1 MDEQYKNDHQKFVSG
16 NEGSSFLETCFI
28 LTIMPIAILFQ
39 RVVFA
44 TFFSN
49 DKYPLP
55 LPLRFILEFI
65 FVVVPFISAVT
76 FTELTPFLIF
86 GMLITCLVIPLFA
99 QMFKLY
105 DWLKININNNNNLI
119 RKNVTIYFKNPK
131 ETLLNLNSM
140 RKGFIEEYRAFVMIA
155 TCICILAVDFQV
167 FPRRLGKTET
177 YGISLMDIG
186 VGSVVLSGALV
197 SRQSR
202 SSLIEKQHQKKKIE
216 EDEGDDGDN
225 KKSSSSLKRNEQ
237 VKILSRGSLMLHQ
250 IKAQAPL
257 MILGFVRMIL
267 TKSINYQ
274 EHVSEYGLHWN
285 FFFTLGFVSITLA
298 ILKFNANIS
307 AFLGV
312 VFILAYQFALNN
324 LGLTDYILNHPR
336 DNLIS
341 MNKEGICSII
351 GYVSIY
357 LIGTKIGTELFKTR
371 STLTEWRK
379 FATNLL
385 MSSIVFYILWIL
397 CEIYIDKTSRRMA
410 NLGYVL
416 AILAINLFN
425 FSLNILITLITG
437 NHNASVLAKS
447 INRNQLFIFL
457 LGNILTG
464 LINFSMKTIYSPVE
478 ESIIVITSYTFGLCL
493 ISIILDYK
501 NITIKFW

>member
-16 NEGSSFLETCFI
+16 NDGSTFLETCFI
-28 LTIMPIAILFQ
+28 LTIMPISVLFQ

-44 TFFSN
+44 TFFNN

-55 LPLRFILEFI
+55 LPLRFILEFFFI
-65 FVVVPFISAVT
+65 AVPFISAVT

-86 GMLITCLVIPLFA
+86 GMLITCLVVPMFA
-99 QMFKLY
+99 QK
-105 DWLKININNNNNLI
+105 NI
-119 RKNVTIYFKNPK
+119 TIYFKNPK

-140 RKGFIEEYRAFVMIA
+140 RKGFLEEYRAFVMLA

-202 SSLIEKQHQKKKIE
+202 SSLIEKQQKKKREEEE
-216 EDEGDDGDN
+216 EDN
-225 KKSSSSLKRNEQ
+225 KISSSSSSKQQQQPQ
-237 VKILSRGSLMLHQ
+237 VKILSRSSLMWHQ
-250 IKAQAPL
+250 VKAQAPL

-267 TKSINYQ
+267 TKSVNYQ

-285 FFFTLGFVSITLA
+285 FFFTLGFVSISLA
-298 ILKFNANIS
+298 FLKFNANVS
-307 AFLGV
+307 AILGV
-312 VFILAYQFALNN
+312 ILICVYQFVLNN

-336 DNLIS
+336 DSIIS
-341 MNKEGICSII
+341 MNKEGICSIV
-351 GYVSIY
+351 GYLAIH
-357 LIGTKIGTELFKTR
+357 LIGTKIGTELFKVR

-379 FATNLL
+379 FATKLL
-385 MSSIVFYILWIL
+385 ISSIVFYILWVL

-416 AILAINLFN
+416 AILSINLFN
-425 FSLNILITLITG
+425 FSVNILITLITG
-437 NHNASVLAKS
+437 NHNASVIAKS

-464 LINFSMKTIYSPVE
+464 LINFSMKTIYAPVE
-478 ESIIVITSYTFGLCL
+478 ESMIVITSYSFGLCL
-493 ISIILDYK
+493 LALILDYK
-501 NITIKFW
+501 NINIKFW